1 MKEAKLIQYLFQIS
15 SELPTSEET
24 VQGLQDCRTQ
34 SMLSVRRTNRS
45 IKLPQTTTDKI
56 KYTT

>member
-24 VQGLQDCRTQ
+24 VQGLQDCRILNPCYQ
-34 SMLSVRRTNRS
+34 SEGKIGPSNYPKPPL
-45 IKLPQTTTDKI
+45 IK
-56 KYTT
+56 